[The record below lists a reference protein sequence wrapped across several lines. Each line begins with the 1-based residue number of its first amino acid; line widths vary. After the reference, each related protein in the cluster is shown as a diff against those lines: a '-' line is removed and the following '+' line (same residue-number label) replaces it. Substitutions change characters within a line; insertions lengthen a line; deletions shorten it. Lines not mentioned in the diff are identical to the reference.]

1 MKHGKTRGPGRSDLI
16 DHVFRFGSDKDIA
29 VTGDFNGDG
38 ISSIGIFNE
47 GEWKLDVD
55 GDGHFTI
62 GVDKQVRLGDTGD
75 QPIVGDFDGDGIDDI
90 GIVRGRQVIID
101 TNGNGRIDATDQV
114 FMMDDV
120 GNVIAGDFDG
130 DGRDEPALLS
140 AEGEQRKLEARR
152 R

>member
-1 MKHGKTRGPGRSDLI
+1 MATSH
-16 DHVFRFGSDKDIA
+16 
-29 VTGDFNGDG
+29 
-38 ISSIGIFNE
+38 
-47 GEWKLDVD
+47 
-55 GDGHFTI
+55 I

-130 DGRDEPALLS
+130 DGRDEPAY
-140 AEGEQRKLEARR
+140 
-152 R
+152 